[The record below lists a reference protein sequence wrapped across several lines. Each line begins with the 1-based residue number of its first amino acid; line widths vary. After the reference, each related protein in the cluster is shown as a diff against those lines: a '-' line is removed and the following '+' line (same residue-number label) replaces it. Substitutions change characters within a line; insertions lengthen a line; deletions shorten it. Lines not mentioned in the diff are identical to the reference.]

1 MGGFL
6 WMKLTLNELEKIV
19 PLLDKRVN
27 ELLTIHKKMIS
38 SDSSTAQSLESIIE
52 EVDMFRTIK
61 QKLESAIA

>member
-1 MGGFL
+1 
-6 WMKLTLNELEKIV
+6 MKLTLNELEKIV

-61 QKLESAIA
+61 QKLENAIA

>member
-1 MGGFL
+1 
-6 WMKLTLNELEKIV
+6 MKLTLNELEKIV

-27 ELLTIHKKMIS
+27 ELLIIHKKMIS

>member
-1 MGGFL
+1 
-6 WMKLTLNELEKIV
+6 MKLTLNELEKIV

-52 EVDMFRTIK
+52 EVDVFRTIK
-61 QKLESAIA
+61 KKLENAIG

>member
-1 MGGFL
+1 
-6 WMKLTLNELEKIV
+6 MKLSLNELEKIV

-52 EVDMFRTIK
+52 EVDVFRTIK
-61 QKLESAIA
+61 QKLENAIG

>member
-1 MGGFL
+1 
-6 WMKLTLNELEKIV
+6 V

-61 QKLESAIA
+61 QKLENAIG

>member
-1 MGGFL
+1 
-6 WMKLTLNELEKIV
+6 MKLSLNELEKIV

-52 EVDMFRTIK
+52 EVDMLRTIK
-61 QKLESAIA
+61 QKLENAIG

>member
-1 MGGFL
+1 
-6 WMKLTLNELEKIV
+6 MKLTLNELEKIV
-19 PLLDKRVN
+19 LLLDKRVN

-61 QKLESAIA
+61 QKLENAIG

>member
-1 MGGFL
+1 
-6 WMKLTLNELEKIV
+6 MKLTLNELEKIV

-52 EVDMFRTIK
+52 EVDVFRTIK

>member
-1 MGGFL
+1 
-6 WMKLTLNELEKIV
+6 MKLTLNELEKIV

-52 EVDMFRTIK
+52 EVDVFRTIN
-61 QKLESAIA
+61 QKLERAIG

>member
-1 MGGFL
+1 
-6 WMKLTLNELEKIV
+6 MKLTLNELEKIV

-38 SDSSTAQSLESIIE
+38 SDSFTAQSLESIIE

-61 QKLESAIA
+61 QKLENAIG

>member
-1 MGGFL
+1 
-6 WMKLTLNELEKIV
+6 MKLSSNELEKIV

-61 QKLESAIA
+61 QKLENAIG

>member
-1 MGGFL
+1 
-6 WMKLTLNELEKIV
+6 MKLTSNELEKIV

>member
-1 MGGFL
+1 
-6 WMKLTLNELEKIV
+6 MKLTLNELEKMV

-61 QKLESAIA
+61 QKLENAIG

>member
-1 MGGFL
+1 
-6 WMKLTLNELEKIV
+6 MKLTLNELEKIV

-61 QKLESAIA
+61 QKSK

>member
-1 MGGFL
+1 
-6 WMKLTLNELEKIV
+6 MKLTQNELEKIV

-38 SDSSTAQSLESIIE
+38 SDASTAQSLESIIE

-61 QKLESAIA
+61 QKLENAIG

>member
-1 MGGFL
+1 
-6 WMKLTLNELEKIV
+6 MKLTQNELEKIV

-52 EVDMFRTIK
+52 EVDVLRTIK
-61 QKLESAIA
+61 QKLENAIG

>member
-1 MGGFL
+1 
-6 WMKLTLNELEKIV
+6 MKLTLNELEKIV

-38 SDSSTAQSLESIIE
+38 SDSYTDQSLESIIE

-61 QKLESAIA
+61 QKLENAIG

>member
-1 MGGFL
+1 
-6 WMKLTLNELEKIV
+6 MKLTLNELEKIV

-52 EVDMFRTIK
+52 EVDVLRTIK
-61 QKLESAIA
+61 QKLENAIG

>member
-1 MGGFL
+1 
-6 WMKLTLNELEKIV
+6 MKLTQNELSKIV

-52 EVDMFRTIK
+52 EVDVFRTIK
-61 QKLESAIA
+61 QKLENAIG

>member
-1 MGGFL
+1 
-6 WMKLTLNELEKIV
+6 MKLTQNELEKIV

>member
-1 MGGFL
+1 
-6 WMKLTLNELEKIV
+6 MKLSLNELEKIV

-61 QKLESAIA
+61 QKLENAIA

>member
-1 MGGFL
+1 
-6 WMKLTLNELEKIV
+6 MKLTLNELEKIV

-27 ELLTIHKKMIS
+27 DLLTIHKKMIS

>member
-1 MGGFL
+1 
-6 WMKLTLNELEKIV
+6 MKLTLNELEKIV

-61 QKLESAIA
+61 QKLENAIG